1 MKLKIRIATRKSK
14 LALCQVE
21 ILKSYF
27 DLGIET
33 EILEVITSGDQ
44 ILNKSL
50 SEIGGKGLFIKE
62 LEKFILDGSA
72 DIAVHS
78 MKDMETEIAQNTT
91 ISAVLPRGDRSDV
104 LLGKYSTLDDLPYN
118 AVIGTSSV
126 RRAAFTKSYR
136 PDLVIKLLR
145 GNVETRIQKL
155 EDGLFDA
162 IILAKAGL
170 DRLKI
175 NVGKQIP
182 SDIMPPA
189 ATQGAIA
196 IQSTTNRNNKYEK
209 DLNNYLFNINDNE
222 TYFETL
228 AERSFLKTLDGSC
241 RSPISASNSYKNG
254 AIEYQATGG
263 GSKLGI
269 GGKISGNTY
278 LNLEANFLEYE
289 ELSTDGTKT
298 DVDYFMD
305 LVLLSVSWVL

>member
-33 EILEVITSGDQ
+33 EIFEVITSGDQ

-78 MKDMETEIAQNTT
+78 MKDMETEIAQNTV
-91 ISAVLPRGDRSDV
+91 ISAVLPRGDRSDI

-209 DLNNYLFNINDNE
+209 DLNNYLLNINDNE

-228 AERSFLKTLDGSC
+228 AERSLLKTLDGSC
-241 RSPISASNSYKNG
+241 RSPISASAYIIENDRLKLYG
-254 AIEYQATGG
+254 AIAR
-263 GSKLGI
+263 L
-269 GGKISGNTY
+269 
-278 LNLEANFLEYE
+278 
-289 ELSTDGTKT
+289 DGTKVVKSEIVGLKK
-298 DVDYFMD
+298 DA
-305 LVLLSVSWVL
+305 VLLGKNLGTEILSKANGEIIYK

>member
-78 MKDMETEIAQNTT
+78 MKDMETEIAQNTV
-91 ISAVLPRGDRSDV
+91 ISAVLPRGDRSDI

-209 DLNNYLFNINDNE
+209 DLNNYLLNINDNE

-228 AERSFLKTLDGSC
+228 AERSLLKTLDGSC
-241 RSPISASNSYKNG
+241 RSPISASAYIIENDRLKLYG
-254 AIEYQATGG
+254 AIAR
-263 GSKLGI
+263 L
-269 GGKISGNTY
+269 
-278 LNLEANFLEYE
+278 
-289 ELSTDGTKT
+289 DGTKVVKSEIVGLKK
-298 DVDYFMD
+298 DA
-305 LVLLSVSWVL
+305 VLLGKNLGTEILSKANGEIIYK

>member
-1 MKLKIRIATRKSK
+1 MKLKIRIASRKSK
-14 LALCQVE
+14 LALRQVE

-78 MKDMETEIAQNTT
+78 MKDMEPEIAQNTV
-91 ISAVLPRGDRSDV
+91 ISAVLPRGDRSDI

-209 DLNNYLFNINDNE
+209 DLNNYLLNINDNE

-228 AERSFLKTLDGSC
+228 AERSLLKTLDGSC
-241 RSPISASNSYKNG
+241 RSPISASAYIIENDRLKLYG
-254 AIEYQATGG
+254 AIAR
-263 GSKLGI
+263 L
-269 GGKISGNTY
+269 
-278 LNLEANFLEYE
+278 
-289 ELSTDGTKT
+289 DGTKVVKSEIVGLKK
-298 DVDYFMD
+298 DA
-305 LVLLSVSWVL
+305 VLLGKNLGTEILSKANGEIIYK

>member
-78 MKDMETEIAQNTT
+78 MKDMETEIAQNTV
-91 ISAVLPRGDRSDV
+91 ISAVLPRGDRSDI

-155 EDGLFDA
+155 EGGLFDA

-209 DLNNYLFNINDNE
+209 DLNNYLLNINDNE

-228 AERSFLKTLDGSC
+228 AERSLLKTLDGSC
-241 RSPISASNSYKNG
+241 RSPISASAYIIEDDRLKLYG
-254 AIEYQATGG
+254 AIA
-263 GSKLGI
+263 SV
-269 GGKISGNTY
+269 
-278 LNLEANFLEYE
+278 
-289 ELSTDGTKT
+289 DGTKVVKSEIVGLKK
-298 DVDYFMD
+298 DA
-305 LVLLSVSWVL
+305 VLLGKNLGTEILSKANGEIIYK

>member
-1 MKLKIRIATRKSK
+1 MKFKIRIASRKSK

-78 MKDMETEIAQNTT
+78 MKDMETEIAQNTA
-91 ISAVLPRGDRSDV
+91 ISAVLPRGDRSDI

-136 PDLVIKLLR
+136 PDLIIKLLR
-145 GNVETRIQKL
+145 GNVESRIQKL

-228 AERSFLKTLDGSC
+228 AERSLLKTLDGSC
-241 RSPISASNSYKNG
+241 RSPISASAYIIENDRLKLYG
-254 AIEYQATGG
+254 AIAR
-263 GSKLGI
+263 L
-269 GGKISGNTY
+269 
-278 LNLEANFLEYE
+278 
-289 ELSTDGTKT
+289 DGTKVLKSEIVGLKK
-298 DVDYFMD
+298 DA
-305 LVLLSVSWVL
+305 VLLGKNLGTEILSKANGEIIYK

>member
-1 MKLKIRIATRKSK
+1 MKLKIRIASRKSK
-14 LALCQVE
+14 LALRQVE

-78 MKDMETEIAQNTT
+78 MKDMETEIAQNTV
-91 ISAVLPRGDRSDV
+91 ISAVLPRGDRSDI

-126 RRAAFTKSYR
+126 RRGAFTKSYR

-175 NVGKQIP
+175 NIGKQIP

-228 AERSFLKTLDGSC
+228 AERSLLKTLDGSC
-241 RSPISASNSYKNG
+241 RSPISASAYIIENDRLKLYG
-254 AIEYQATGG
+254 AIAR
-263 GSKLGI
+263 L
-269 GGKISGNTY
+269 
-278 LNLEANFLEYE
+278 
-289 ELSTDGTKT
+289 DGTKVVKSEIVGLKK
-298 DVDYFMD
+298 DA
-305 LVLLSVSWVL
+305 VLLGKNLGTEILSKANGEIIYK

>member
-1 MKLKIRIATRKSK
+1 MKFKIRIASRKSK

-21 ILKSYF
+21 IVKSYF

-33 EILEVITSGDQ
+33 EILEVTTAGDQ

-62 LEKFILDGSA
+62 LENFILDGSA

-78 MKDMETEIAQNTT
+78 MKDMETEIAQNTQ

-104 LLGKYSTLDDLPYN
+104 LLGKYSTLDDLPYK

-145 GNVETRIQKL
+145 GNVGTRIQKL
-155 EDGLFDA
+155 EDGHFDA
-162 IILAKAGL
+162 IILAQAGL

-175 NVGKQIP
+175 SVGTTIP
-182 SDIMPPA
+182 KEIMPPA

-196 IQSTTNRNNKYEK
+196 IQSTTNKNNQNEK
-209 DLNNYLFNINDNE
+209 DLNNYLFSINDSK
-222 TYFETL
+222 TYFEIL
-228 AERSFLKTLDGSC
+228 AERSLLKTLDGSC
-241 RSPISASNSYKNG
+241 RSPISASAYVLESDHLKLYG
-254 AIEYQATGG
+254 AIARPDGTKVVKSEITGLKKDAVLLG
-263 GSKLGI
+263 KKLGI
-269 GGKISGNTY
+269 EMISR
-278 LNLEANFLEYE
+278 ANGEVIY
-289 ELSTDGTKT
+289 K
-298 DVDYFMD
+298 
-305 LVLLSVSWVL
+305 

>member
-1 MKLKIRIATRKSK
+1 MKLKIRIASRKSK

-78 MKDMETEIAQNTT
+78 MKDMETEIAQNTV
-91 ISAVLPRGDRSDV
+91 ISAVLPRGDRSDI

-182 SDIMPPA
+182 TDIMPPA

-209 DLNNYLFNINDNE
+209 DLNNYLLNINDNE

-228 AERSFLKTLDGSC
+228 AERSLLKTLDGSC
-241 RSPISASNSYKNG
+241 RSPISASAYIIENDRLKLYG
-254 AIEYQATGG
+254 AIAR
-263 GSKLGI
+263 L
-269 GGKISGNTY
+269 
-278 LNLEANFLEYE
+278 
-289 ELSTDGTKT
+289 DGTKVVKSEIVGLKK
-298 DVDYFMD
+298 DA
-305 LVLLSVSWVL
+305 VLLGKNLGTEILSKANGEIIYK

>member
-78 MKDMETEIAQNTT
+78 MKDMETEIAQNTL

-209 DLNNYLFNINDNE
+209 DLNNYLLNINDNE

-228 AERSFLKTLDGSC
+228 AERSLLKTLDGSC
-241 RSPISASNSYKNG
+241 RSPISASAYIIENDRLKLYG
-254 AIEYQATGG
+254 AIAR
-263 GSKLGI
+263 L
-269 GGKISGNTY
+269 
-278 LNLEANFLEYE
+278 
-289 ELSTDGTKT
+289 DGTKVVKSEIVGLKK
-298 DVDYFMD
+298 DA
-305 LVLLSVSWVL
+305 VLLGKNLGTEILSKANGEIIYK

>member
-72 DIAVHS
+72 DVAVHS
-78 MKDMETEIAQNTT
+78 MKDMETEIAQNTV
-91 ISAVLPRGDRSDV
+91 ISAVLPRGDRSDI

-126 RRAAFTKSYR
+126 RRGAFTKSYR

-209 DLNNYLFNINDNE
+209 DLNNYLLNINDNE

-228 AERSFLKTLDGSC
+228 AERSLLKTLDGSC
-241 RSPISASNSYKNG
+241 RSPISASAYIIENDRLKLYG
-254 AIEYQATGG
+254 AIAR
-263 GSKLGI
+263 L
-269 GGKISGNTY
+269 
-278 LNLEANFLEYE
+278 
-289 ELSTDGTKT
+289 DGTKVVKSEIVGLKK
-298 DVDYFMD
+298 DA
-305 LVLLSVSWVL
+305 VLLGKNLGTEILSKANGEIIYK

>member
-1 MKLKIRIATRKSK
+1 MKFKIRIASRKSK

-21 ILKSYF
+21 IVKSYF

-33 EILEVITSGDQ
+33 EILEVTTAGDQ

-62 LEKFILDGSA
+62 LENFILDGSA

-78 MKDMETEIAQNTT
+78 MKDMETEIAQNTQ

-104 LLGKYSTLDDLPYN
+104 LGKYSTLDDLPHK

-145 GNVETRIQKL
+145 GNVGTRIQKL
-155 EDGLFDA
+155 EDGHFDA
-162 IILAKAGL
+162 IILAQAGL

-175 NVGKQIP
+175 SVGTTIP
-182 SDIMPPA
+182 KEIMPPA

-196 IQSTTNRNNKYEK
+196 IQSTTNKNNQNEK
-209 DLNNYLFNINDNE
+209 DLNNYLFSINDSK
-222 TYFETL
+222 TYFEIL
-228 AERSFLKTLDGSC
+228 AERSLLKTLDGSC
-241 RSPISASNSYKNG
+241 RSPISASAYVLENERLKLYG
-254 AIEYQATGG
+254 AIARP
-263 GSKLGI
+263 
-269 GGKISGNTY
+269 
-278 LNLEANFLEYE
+278 
-289 ELSTDGTKT
+289 DGTKVVKSEIT
-298 DVDYFMD
+298 GLKKDA
-305 LVLLSVSWVL
+305 VLLGKNLGIEMISRANGEVIYK

>member
-1 MKLKIRIATRKSK
+1 MKFKIRIASRKSK

-21 ILKSYF
+21 IVKSYF

-33 EILEVITSGDQ
+33 EILEVTTAGDQ

-62 LEKFILDGSA
+62 LENFILDGSA

-78 MKDMETEIAQNTT
+78 MKDMETEIAQNTQ

-104 LLGKYSTLDDLPYN
+104 LLGKYSTLDDLPYK

-145 GNVETRIQKL
+145 GNVGTRIQKL
-155 EDGLFDA
+155 EDGHFDA
-162 IILAKAGL
+162 IILAQAGL

-175 NVGKQIP
+175 SVGTTIP
-182 SDIMPPA
+182 KEIMPPA

-196 IQSTTNRNNKYEK
+196 IQSTTNKNNQHEK
-209 DLNNYLFNINDNE
+209 DLNNYLFSINDSK
-222 TYFETL
+222 TYFEIL
-228 AERSFLKTLDGSC
+228 AERSLLKTLDGSC
-241 RSPISASNSYKNG
+241 RSPISASAYVLENERLKLYG
-254 AIEYQATGG
+254 AIAR
-263 GSKLGI
+263 L
-269 GGKISGNTY
+269 
-278 LNLEANFLEYE
+278 
-289 ELSTDGTKT
+289 DGTKVVKSEIT
-298 DVDYFMD
+298 GLKKDA
-305 LVLLSVSWVL
+305 VLLGKNLGIEMISRANGEVIYK

>member
-1 MKLKIRIATRKSK
+1 MKLKIRIASRKSK

-78 MKDMETEIAQNTT
+78 MKDMETEIAQNTL

-209 DLNNYLFNINDNE
+209 DLNNYLLNLNDNE

-228 AERSFLKTLDGSC
+228 AERSLLKTLDGSC
-241 RSPISASNSYKNG
+241 RSPISASAYIIENDRLKLYG
-254 AIEYQATGG
+254 AIAR
-263 GSKLGI
+263 L
-269 GGKISGNTY
+269 
-278 LNLEANFLEYE
+278 
-289 ELSTDGTKT
+289 DGTKVVKSEIVGLKK
-298 DVDYFMD
+298 DA
-305 LVLLSVSWVL
+305 VLLGKNLGTEILSKANGEIIYK

>member
-78 MKDMETEIAQNTT
+78 MKDMEIEIAQNTV

-126 RRAAFTKSYR
+126 RRGAFTKSYR

-145 GNVETRIQKL
+145 GNVGTRIQKL

-209 DLNNYLFNINDNE
+209 DLNNYLLNINDNE

-228 AERSFLKTLDGSC
+228 AERSLLKTLDGSC
-241 RSPISASNSYKNG
+241 RSPISASAYIIENDRLKLYG
-254 AIEYQATGG
+254 AIAR
-263 GSKLGI
+263 L
-269 GGKISGNTY
+269 
-278 LNLEANFLEYE
+278 
-289 ELSTDGTKT
+289 DGTKVVKSEIVGLKK
-298 DVDYFMD
+298 DA
-305 LVLLSVSWVL
+305 VLLGKNLGIEILSKANGEIIYK

>member
-1 MKLKIRIATRKSK
+1 MKLKIRIASRKSK

-78 MKDMETEIAQNTT
+78 MKDMETEIAQNTA

-228 AERSFLKTLDGSC
+228 AERSLLKTLDGSC
-241 RSPISASNSYKNG
+241 RSPISASAYIIENDRLKLYG
-254 AIEYQATGG
+254 AIAR
-263 GSKLGI
+263 L
-269 GGKISGNTY
+269 
-278 LNLEANFLEYE
+278 
-289 ELSTDGTKT
+289 DGTKVVKSEIVGLKK
-298 DVDYFMD
+298 DA
-305 LVLLSVSWVL
+305 VLLGKNLGTEILSKANGEIIYK

>member
-1 MKLKIRIATRKSK
+1 MKFKIRIASRKSK

-21 ILKSYF
+21 IVKSYF

-33 EILEVITSGDQ
+33 EILEVTTAGDQ

-62 LEKFILDGSA
+62 LENFILDGSA

-78 MKDMETEIAQNTT
+78 MKDMETEIAQNTQ

-104 LLGKYSTLDDLPYN
+104 LLGKYSTLDDLPYK

-145 GNVETRIQKL
+145 GNVGTRIQKL
-155 EDGLFDA
+155 EDGHFDA
-162 IILAKAGL
+162 IILAQAGL

-175 NVGKQIP
+175 SVGTTIP
-182 SDIMPPA
+182 KEIMPPA

-196 IQSTTNRNNKYEK
+196 IQSTTNKNNQYEK
-209 DLNNYLFNINDNE
+209 DLNNYLFSINDSK
-222 TYFETL
+222 TYFEIL
-228 AERSFLKTLDGSC
+228 AERSLLKTLDGSC
-241 RSPISASNSYKNG
+241 RSPISASAHVLENDRLKLYG
-254 AIEYQATGG
+254 AIAR
-263 GSKLGI
+263 L
-269 GGKISGNTY
+269 
-278 LNLEANFLEYE
+278 
-289 ELSTDGTKT
+289 DGTKVVKSEIT
-298 DVDYFMD
+298 GLKKDA
-305 LVLLSVSWVL
+305 VLLGKNLGIEMISRANGEVIYK

>member
-78 MKDMETEIAQNTT
+78 MKDMETEIAQNTV
-91 ISAVLPRGDRSDV
+91 ISAVLPRGDRSDI

-170 DRLKI
+170 DRLNI

-209 DLNNYLFNINDNE
+209 DLNNYLLNINDNE

-228 AERSFLKTLDGSC
+228 AERSLLKTLDGSC
-241 RSPISASNSYKNG
+241 RSPISASAYIIEDDRLKLYG
-254 AIEYQATGG
+254 AIA
-263 GSKLGI
+263 SV
-269 GGKISGNTY
+269 
-278 LNLEANFLEYE
+278 
-289 ELSTDGTKT
+289 DGTKVVKSEIVGLKK
-298 DVDYFMD
+298 DA
-305 LVLLSVSWVL
+305 VLLGKNLGTEILSKANGEIVYK

>member
-78 MKDMETEIAQNTT
+78 MKDMETEIAQNTV
-91 ISAVLPRGDRSDV
+91 ISAVLPRGDRSDI

-182 SDIMPPA
+182 TDIMPPA
-189 ATQGAIA
+189 ATQGTIA

-209 DLNNYLFNINDNE
+209 DLNNYLLNINDNE

-228 AERSFLKTLDGSC
+228 AERSLLKTLDGSC
-241 RSPISASNSYKNG
+241 RSPISASAYIIENDRLKLYG
-254 AIEYQATGG
+254 AIAR
-263 GSKLGI
+263 L
-269 GGKISGNTY
+269 
-278 LNLEANFLEYE
+278 
-289 ELSTDGTKT
+289 DGTKVVKSEIVGLKK
-298 DVDYFMD
+298 DA
-305 LVLLSVSWVL
+305 VLLGKNLGTEILSKANGEIIYK

>member
-78 MKDMETEIAQNTT
+78 MKDMETEIAQNTV

-136 PDLVIKLLR
+136 PDVVIKLLR

-228 AERSFLKTLDGSC
+228 AERSLLKTLDGSC
-241 RSPISASNSYKNG
+241 RSPISASAYIIENDRLKLYG
-254 AIEYQATGG
+254 AIAR
-263 GSKLGI
+263 L
-269 GGKISGNTY
+269 
-278 LNLEANFLEYE
+278 
-289 ELSTDGTKT
+289 DGTKVVKSEIVGLKK
-298 DVDYFMD
+298 DA
-305 LVLLSVSWVL
+305 VLLGKNLGTEILSKANGEIIYK

>member
-27 DLGIET
+27 DIGIET

-78 MKDMETEIAQNTT
+78 MKDMETEIAQNTV
-91 ISAVLPRGDRSDV
+91 ISAVLPRGDRSDI

-209 DLNNYLFNINDNE
+209 DLNNYLLNINDNE

-228 AERSFLKTLDGSC
+228 AERSLLKTLDGSC
-241 RSPISASNSYKNG
+241 RSPISASAYIIENDRLKLYG
-254 AIEYQATGG
+254 AIAR
-263 GSKLGI
+263 L
-269 GGKISGNTY
+269 
-278 LNLEANFLEYE
+278 
-289 ELSTDGTKT
+289 DGTKVVKSEIVGLKK
-298 DVDYFMD
+298 DA
-305 LVLLSVSWVL
+305 VLLGKNLGTEILSKANGKIIYK

>member
-78 MKDMETEIAQNTT
+78 MKDMETEIAKNTV

-182 SDIMPPA
+182 LDIMPPA

-209 DLNNYLFNINDNE
+209 DLNNYLLNINHNE

-228 AERSFLKTLDGSC
+228 AERSLLKTLDGSC
-241 RSPISASNSYKNG
+241 QSPISASAYIIENDRLKLYG
-254 AIEYQATGG
+254 AIAR
-263 GSKLGI
+263 L
-269 GGKISGNTY
+269 
-278 LNLEANFLEYE
+278 
-289 ELSTDGTKT
+289 DGTKVVKSEIVGLKK
-298 DVDYFMD
+298 DA
-305 LVLLSVSWVL
+305 VLLGKNLGNEILSKANGEIIYK

>member
-1 MKLKIRIATRKSK
+1 MKLKIRIASRKSK

-21 ILKSYF
+21 ILKSYI

-78 MKDMETEIAQNTT
+78 MKDMETEIAQNTV

-209 DLNNYLFNINDNE
+209 DLNNYLLNINDNE

-228 AERSFLKTLDGSC
+228 AERSLLKTLDGSC
-241 RSPISASNSYKNG
+241 RSPISASAYIIENDRLKLYG
-254 AIEYQATGG
+254 AIAR
-263 GSKLGI
+263 L
-269 GGKISGNTY
+269 
-278 LNLEANFLEYE
+278 
-289 ELSTDGTKT
+289 DGTKVVKSEIVGLKK
-298 DVDYFMD
+298 DA
-305 LVLLSVSWVL
+305 VLLGKNLATEILSKANGEIIYK

>member
-21 ILKSYF
+21 ILKRYF

-78 MKDMETEIAQNTT
+78 MKDMETEIAQNTV

-182 SDIMPPA
+182 TDIMPPA
-189 ATQGAIA
+189 ATQGTIA

-222 TYFETL
+222 TYLETL
-228 AERSFLKTLDGSC
+228 AERSLLKTLDGSC
-241 RSPISASNSYKNG
+241 RSPISASAYIIENDRLKLYG
-254 AIEYQATGG
+254 AIAR
-263 GSKLGI
+263 L
-269 GGKISGNTY
+269 
-278 LNLEANFLEYE
+278 
-289 ELSTDGTKT
+289 DGTKVVKSEIVGLKK
-298 DVDYFMD
+298 DA
-305 LVLLSVSWVL
+305 VLLGKNLGIEILSKANGEIIYK

>member
-126 RRAAFTKSYR
+126 RRGAFTKSYR

-209 DLNNYLFNINDNE
+209 DLNNYLLNINDNE

-228 AERSFLKTLDGSC
+228 AERSLLKTLDGSC
-241 RSPISASNSYKNG
+241 RSPISASAYIIENDRLKLYG
-254 AIEYQATGG
+254 AIAR
-263 GSKLGI
+263 L
-269 GGKISGNTY
+269 
-278 LNLEANFLEYE
+278 
-289 ELSTDGTKT
+289 DGTKVVKSEIVGLKK
-298 DVDYFMD
+298 DA
-305 LVLLSVSWVL
+305 VLLGKNLGIEILSKANGEIIYK

>member
-62 LEKFILDGSA
+62 LEKFILEGSA

-78 MKDMETEIAQNTT
+78 MKDMETEIAQNTV
-91 ISAVLPRGDRSDV
+91 ISAVLPRGDRSDI

-209 DLNNYLFNINDNE
+209 DLNNYLLNINDNE

-228 AERSFLKTLDGSC
+228 AERSLLKTLDGSC
-241 RSPISASNSYKNG
+241 RSPISASAYIIENDRLKLYG
-254 AIEYQATGG
+254 AIAR
-263 GSKLGI
+263 L
-269 GGKISGNTY
+269 
-278 LNLEANFLEYE
+278 
-289 ELSTDGTKT
+289 DGTKVVKSEIVGLKK
-298 DVDYFMD
+298 DA
-305 LVLLSVSWVL
+305 VLLGKNLGTEILSKANGEIIYK

>member
-1 MKLKIRIATRKSK
+1 MKLKIRIASRKSK
-14 LALCQVE
+14 LALRQVE
-21 ILKSYF
+21 ILKGYF

-78 MKDMETEIAQNTT
+78 MKDMETEIAQNTV

-182 SDIMPPA
+182 TDIMPPA

-209 DLNNYLFNINDNE
+209 DLNNYLLNINDNE

-228 AERSFLKTLDGSC
+228 AERSLLKTLDGSC
-241 RSPISASNSYKNG
+241 RSPISASAYIIENDRLKLYG
-254 AIEYQATGG
+254 AIAR
-263 GSKLGI
+263 L
-269 GGKISGNTY
+269 
-278 LNLEANFLEYE
+278 
-289 ELSTDGTKT
+289 DGTKVVKSEIVGLKK
-298 DVDYFMD
+298 DA
-305 LVLLSVSWVL
+305 VLLGKNLGIEILSKANGEIVYK

>member
-1 MKLKIRIATRKSK
+1 MKFKIRIASRKSK

-21 ILKSYF
+21 IVKSYF

-33 EILEVITSGDQ
+33 EILEVTTAGDQ

-62 LEKFILDGSA
+62 LENFILDGSA

-78 MKDMETEIAQNTT
+78 MKDMETEIAQNTQ

-118 AVIGTSSV
+118 GVIGTSSV

-145 GNVETRIQKL
+145 GNVGTRIQKL
-155 EDGLFDA
+155 EDGHFDA
-162 IILAKAGL
+162 IILAQAGL

-175 NVGKQIP
+175 SVGTTIP
-182 SDIMPPA
+182 KEIMPPA

-196 IQSTTNRNNKYEK
+196 IQSTTNKNNQYEK
-209 DLNNYLFNINDNE
+209 DLNNYLFSINDSK
-222 TYFETL
+222 TYFEIL
-228 AERSFLKTLDGSC
+228 AERSLLKTLDGSC
-241 RSPISASNSYKNG
+241 RSPISASAYVLENDHLKLYC
-254 AIEYQATGG
+254 AIARP
-263 GSKLGI
+263 
-269 GGKISGNTY
+269 
-278 LNLEANFLEYE
+278 
-289 ELSTDGTKT
+289 DGTKVVKSEIT
-298 DVDYFMD
+298 GLKKDA
-305 LVLLSVSWVL
+305 VLLGKNLGIEMISRANGEVIYK

>member
-78 MKDMETEIAQNTT
+78 MKDMETEIAQNTV
-91 ISAVLPRGDRSDV
+91 ISAVLPRGDRSDI

-162 IILAKAGL
+162 IILAKVGL

-182 SDIMPPA
+182 KDIMPPA

-196 IQSTTNRNNKYEK
+196 IQSTSNRNNKYEK
-209 DLNNYLFNINDNE
+209 DLNNYLLNINDNE

-228 AERSFLKTLDGSC
+228 AERSLLKTLDGSC
-241 RSPISASNSYKNG
+241 RSPISASAYIIENDRLKLYG
-254 AIEYQATGG
+254 AIAR
-263 GSKLGI
+263 L
-269 GGKISGNTY
+269 
-278 LNLEANFLEYE
+278 
-289 ELSTDGTKT
+289 DGTKVVKSEIVGLKK
-298 DVDYFMD
+298 DA
-305 LVLLSVSWVL
+305 VLLGKNLGTEILSKANGEIIYK

>member
-1 MKLKIRIATRKSK
+1 MKLKIRIASRKSK
-14 LALCQVE
+14 LALFQVE

-27 DLGIET
+27 DLGIKT

-78 MKDMETEIAQNTT
+78 MKDMETEIAQNTV

-182 SDIMPPA
+182 TDIMPPA

-228 AERSFLKTLDGSC
+228 AERSLLKTLDGSC
-241 RSPISASNSYKNG
+241 RSPISASAYIIENDRLKLYG
-254 AIEYQATGG
+254 AIAR
-263 GSKLGI
+263 L
-269 GGKISGNTY
+269 
-278 LNLEANFLEYE
+278 
-289 ELSTDGTKT
+289 DGTKVVKSEIVGLKK
-298 DVDYFMD
+298 DA
-305 LVLLSVSWVL
+305 VLLGKNLGTEILSKANGEIIYK